1 MLDIWARL
9 AADKKAHII
18 GSCIACF
25 GLWLIWMLAQRNLPL
40 AVAAAGL
47 AFGVGFE
54 LYQKIR
60 HEGEPSWSDAA
71 ASASAF
77 LVVAFVMAVR
87 S

>member
-9 AADKKAHII
+9 AADKKQHII

-25 GLWLIWMLAQRNLPL
+25 GLFLIWMLAQRSLPA
-40 AVAAAGL
+40 AVAAAGV

-54 LYQKIR
+54 YYQKIR
-60 HEGEPSWSDAA
+60 HEGEPSWGDAA

-77 LVVAFVMAVR
+77 LLLAVVLAVR
-87 S
+87 G